1 MELRYCSFFCKRK
14 IAMKMGKTT
23 DPNSMAGIPAKGV
36 VVPKG
41 AGKADMSGERMEK
54 SHRGGVAM
62 GKEDMIGKDCEFNT
76 GRTSGVCYEH
86 KRTAYASEDKYEKD
100 RM

>member
-1 MELRYCSFFCKRK
+1 M
-14 IAMKMGKTT
+14 AMGKTSN
-23 DPNSMAGIPAKGV
+23 PNSTAGIPAKGV

-62 GKEDMIGKDCEFNT
+62 GKEDAIGKDGEFNT
-76 GRTSGVCYEH
+76 GRTAGICYEH
-86 KRTAYASEDKYEKD
+86 KRTPYGPEDRYEAKD
-100 RM
+100 

>member
-1 MELRYCSFFCKRK
+1 M
-14 IAMKMGKTT
+14 AN
-23 DPNSMAGIPAKGV
+23 PNSTAGIPAKGV

-62 GKEDMIGKDCEFNT
+62 GKEDKIGADKEFNT
-76 GRTSGVCYEH
+76 GRTAGVCYEH
-86 KRTAYASEDKYEKD
+86 QRLNYKKD
-100 RM
+100 F

>member
-1 MELRYCSFFCKRK
+1 MRSCDIAASFAKGK
-14 IAMKMGKTT
+14 IMAMGKTSN
-23 DPNSMAGIPAKGV
+23 PNSTAGIPAKGV

-41 AGKADMSGERMEK
+41 AGKADMSGERTEK

-62 GKEDMIGKDCEFNT
+62 GKEDAIGSDKEFNT

-86 KRTAYASEDKYEKD
+86 KRGSYYAEDQYERKE
-100 RM
+100 

>member
-1 MELRYCSFFCKRK
+1 LQKEINMN
-14 IAMKMGKTT
+14 
-23 DPNSMAGIPAKGV
+23 PNSTAGVPAKGV

-62 GKEDMIGKDCEFNT
+62 GKEDEIGADKEFNT
-76 GRTSGVCYEH
+76 GRTEGICYDH
-86 KRTAYASEDKYEKD
+86 KRNSYGKEDKFEKK
-100 RM
+100 M

>member
-1 MELRYCSFFCKRK
+1 M
-14 IAMKMGKTT
+14 AMGKTT
-23 DPNSMAGIPAKGV
+23 NPNSTAGVPAKGV

-62 GKEDMIGKDCEFNT
+62 GKEDAIGSDKEFNT
-76 GRTSGVCYEH
+76 GRTSGICYDH
-86 KRTAYASEDKYEKD
+86 KRMSYAMEDKYEKKN
-100 RM
+100 